1 MYMPIY
7 GSDISCNFQ
16 SSIEAP
22 ASSCPEWEVFF
33 LLDENGKLLYSH
45 RGKPQG
51 LTLSKAQKY
60 PMAKSSFCLFSLS
73 LSLSLS
79 PLAFGAQRGH
89 PGKPGLHLSILLAE
103 IRERETSHVQPLDH
117 TEGPGKFLL
126 PWTA

>member
-7 GSDISCNFQ
+7 GIDISCNFQ

-79 PLAFGAQRGH
+79 FWGSEGASWKARPAPLNIISR
-89 PGKPGLHLSILLAE
+89 
-103 IRERETSHVQPLDH
+103 D
-117 TEGPGKFLL
+117 
-126 PWTA
+126 